1 MDKLKFQI
9 KLSYRVELFGTGFYE
24 GLASRY
30 RKKYPELSKKL
41 HKYAAHE
48 YKHSRLFNKC
58 YAELFGKEL
67 RGEGFWRGFG
77 RCQSCLLFALPVKLK
92 LKMVSLTE
100 VLAVKQLE
108 KDIATGQENKY
119 IEVAKKILSEEKS
132 MRKFIKNGLINDNGR
147 AIERI

>member
-67 RGEGFWRGFG
+67 RGRASGADSVDASPVYCLP
-77 RCQSCLLFALPVKLK
+77 CQ
-92 LKMVSLTE
+92 
-100 VLAVKQLE
+100 
-108 KDIATGQENKY
+108 
-119 IEVAKKILSEEKS
+119 
-132 MRKFIKNGLINDNGR
+132 
-147 AIERI
+147 